1 MTTLQDHSN
10 DALPDKKRLEKA
22 SVNKRRARISACSIH
37 DCVSEATVVASLPA
51 FPLNWEHPVC
61 EQHLKQ
67 ILDPHTKLQYL
78 DDDTIAV
85 VAGKEHLVGD

>member
-1 MTTLQDHSN
+1 MATLQDQSE
-10 DALPDKKRLEKA
+10 DALIDRKYPEKA
-22 SVNKRRARISACSIH
+22 RVNKRLARMSACAIH
-37 DCVSEATVVASLPA
+37 DCEAEATVVASLPA

-61 EQHLKQ
+61 QQHLKQ

-85 VAGKEHLVGD
+85 FAGKEHLVAD